1 MSKKNHVNA
10 AASSIQQNTRMKA
23 FKSAE
28 RKAGVNVVEGHI
40 ADSKAKAI
48 ADLMQ
53 LETKI
58 TGSKNAI
65 VSSNLYSGVNC
76 AEQAHKSGI
85 SGAKS
90 GTVASGAI
98 SARTATALGAI
109 GLGTVAPLTVVG
121 ASIHPLGT
129 LLSWLFD
136 D

>member
-10 AASSIQQNTRMKA
+10 TVASLQQNTRMNP
-23 FKSAE
+23 FHSAG
-28 RKAGVNVVEGHI
+28 RKAGVNIVEGHI
-40 ADSKAKAI
+40 ADSEAKALS
-48 ADLMQ
+48 DLMQ

-58 TGSKNAI
+58 ADNKNA
-65 VSSNLYSGVNC
+65 VVTSNLYSGVNR
-76 AEQAHKSGI
+76 AEQAHKAGI

-98 SARTATALGAI
+98 SARTATASGAS